1 MRISNNR
8 RILHWISNFWGMF
21 YIAFIV
27 MNFFLQ
33 NQFDFLV
40 GPFSALYVGT
50 LTIYV
55 GSKEFDRWYSHH
67 ESRRRGELFVVVFTV
82 VMAALLAGAL
92 LLGPGYRVPSDIVA
106 TYIGVLSLFVLTQKS
121 KRFHETERER

>member
-1 MRISNNR
+1 
-8 RILHWISNFWGMF
+8 MF